1 MIKGL
6 PLRIFLLENI
16 FYTQKISGMHLL
28 NGHMNTMGLLL
39 YYICANQISE
49 YNCVLWIMFKSLLPK
64 DKYLGGFVILL
75 CKPLLKTGNDEPPLH
90 VN

>member
-6 PLRIFLLENI
+6 PLRIVLLENI
-16 FYTQKISGMHLL
+16 FYTQEISGTCMYLL

-49 YNCVLWIMFKSLLPK
+49 YNCVLAL
-64 DKYLGGFVILL
+64 Y
-75 CKPLLKTGNDEPPLH
+75 E
-90 VN
+90 